1 MVFTLYLMF
10 SISKTDFFST
20 PKSKNFINKDFSDFT
35 LDLSY
40 LSEIEHNSAHS
51 PMNLSINESKF
62 EYFKASPNPSLNSD
76 RFKLRESYIMG
87 LINQEQV
94 LQKALNESILKVK
107 QLEIDLNYYIE
118 QLRIANEENSA
129 LQSLIFE
136 KDTIIDT
143 LVSNSRTLSNPS
155 IITLVI
161 PNQQEANLTLSN
173 QIKDLKLQNA
183 LLTSKLNSSQA
194 PSPSSTQA
202 QPKTPPSILTPN
214 RRILHEKPK
223 TQPTTSKPTQS
234 ITIQEENEILKVK
247 LCEIEEKMNKPEI
260 FLTKTLKTEFGL
272 DDPTTLLTRILYL
285 QEFFNQNKDLAPLY
299 RQVSI
304 LLSKSLNKSSPEPNE
319 LLNHLKFKL
328 FNTKS

>member
-1 MVFTLYLMF
+1 MFT
-10 SISKTDFFST
+10 IPKTDFYST
-20 PKSKNFINKDFSDFT
+20 PKSKNFISKDFSDFT

-76 RFKLRESYIMG
+76 RFKIRESYFMA

-94 LQKALNESILKVK
+94 LQKALNENVLKVK
-107 QLEIDLNYYIE
+107 QLDIDLNYYTE

-143 LVSNSRTLSNPS
+143 LVSNSRTLSNPLLIS
-155 IITLVI
+155 LVI

-173 QIKDLKLQNA
+173 QIKDLKNQNS
-183 LLTSKLNSSQA
+183 LLISKLTSPQIDN
-194 PSPSSTQA
+194 PRE
-202 QPKTPPSILTPN
+202 I
-214 RRILHEKPK
+214 PK
-223 TQPTTSKPTQS
+223 TQPPNSNSNPTTPHEKCKNHLPITKPIETSK
-234 ITIQEENEILKVK
+234 IQQENEILKVK
-247 LCEIEEKMNKPEI
+247 ICEIEEKMKKPEI
-260 FLTKTLKTEFGL
+260 FLINTLKTEL
-272 DDPTTLLTRILYL
+272 RIEDPTTLLTRVLYF

-304 LLSKSLNKSSPEPNE
+304 LLSKSLNKPSPEPCE
-319 LLNHLKFKL
+319 LLNHLKSKL
-328 FNTKS
+328 LNQKS